1 MIEIRNFTASD
12 HEFNELARIDNL
24 VNHDS
29 ISHPDEDKH
38 DWNIRDKSIIRDRIM
53 LYNHNKLVGV
63 VYYSQGRVPNERI
76 CFYTLNLDP
85 NFNNKGY
92 RTLLFNK
99 LLEKIKVFNANKLFT
114 GIYDHPNYHNHK
126 NFLVN
131 NGFKLTQTNREYSCD
146 IKNINIDKYKSLI
159 QTLES
164 EGIQFYD
171 SKEEMLNF
179 PNHYKKLEELN
190 WTYTKDFPIPD
201 GIEHTRLPFK
211 RFMEIQKDFEKNY
224 YGVEIVAVRD
234 DKYIGSTSL
243 EVFPKSEPHKAY
255 TEGLGVLKE
264 YRRKGIATALKI
276 KAIQSLL
283 QKGIKEIRT
292 DNEENNPMYKIN
304 VALGFSPVPSSLE
317 YTKEIQ

>member
-1 MIEIRNFTASD
+1 
-12 HEFNELARIDNL
+12 
-24 VNHDS
+24 
-29 ISHPDEDKH
+29 
-38 DWNIRDKSIIRDRIM
+38 M
-53 LYNHNKLVGV
+53 LYNDNKLIGV

-131 NGFKLTQTNREYSCD
+131 NGFKLTQTNREYSCN

-201 GIEHTRLPFK
+201 GINPVETPFK
-211 RFMEIQKDFEKNY
+211 DLWKYKKILKKNS

-243 EVFPKSEPHKAY
+243 EVFPKSEPHKAW
-255 TEGLGVLKE
+255 TCGLGVLKE
-264 YRRKGIATALKI
+264 FRRKGNCDC
-276 KAIQSLL
+276 S
-283 QKGIKEIRT
+283 
-292 DNEENNPMYKIN
+292 
-304 VALGFSPVPSSLE
+304 
-317 YTKEIQ
+317 

>member
-1 MIEIRNFTASD
+1 
-12 HEFNELARIDNL
+12 
-24 VNHDS
+24 
-29 ISHPDEDKH
+29 
-38 DWNIRDKSIIRDRIM
+38 
-53 LYNHNKLVGV
+53 
-63 VYYSQGRVPNERI
+63 
-76 CFYTLNLDP
+76 
-85 NFNNKGY
+85 
-92 RTLLFNK
+92 
-99 LLEKIKVFNANKLFT
+99 
-114 GIYDHPNYHNHK
+114 
-126 NFLVN
+126 
-131 NGFKLTQTNREYSCD
+131 
-146 IKNINIDKYKSLI
+146 
-159 QTLES
+159 
-164 EGIQFYD
+164 
-171 SKEEMLNF
+171 MLNF

-304 VALGFSPVPSSLE
+304 IALGFSPVPSSLE
-317 YTKEIQ
+317 YTKEIK